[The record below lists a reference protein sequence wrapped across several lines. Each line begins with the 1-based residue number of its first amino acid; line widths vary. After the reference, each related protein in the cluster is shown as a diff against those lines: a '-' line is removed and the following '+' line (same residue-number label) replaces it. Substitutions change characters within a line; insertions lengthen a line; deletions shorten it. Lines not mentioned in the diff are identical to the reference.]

1 MSGVPGL
8 VTLIRLVLSLVVLLL
23 PTTLMGAT
31 LPLVVKSALNRDA
44 VIGPVLTDDRRLTE
58 TSSPSHNRIGQSTCL
73 QFMATCGVTC

>member
-31 LPLVVKSALNRDA
+31 LPLVVKSALNRDP

-58 TSSPSHNRIGQSTCL
+58 TSSPPNRIGQSTCL